1 MGEMKKVVNLS
12 KKELEEA
19 NDLINQVESYD
30 HTYCRPYLSN
40 QYNYF
45 PDMPSFILYYNEKQL
60 VGLLTLYADED
71 PKGIV
76 DITINVLP
84 DYRRHKIG
92 TKLFTE
98 GLKILKKYNFQNY
111 DFMSEQR
118 FLDNN
123 PDFLKNIG
131 LQIEPAESEYQM
143 SYKNDFINV
152 KRNEELEVRKL
163 KQPDV
168 EQLLPLYSK
177 VFATNTQETR
187 TYLQESLNEINTK
200 SFVLLLKKEIIGYCS
215 IDVSDTYYIFGL
227 FIAEKYQNRG
237 LGTYFIKWVMKI
249 LLESDPKAFVIG
261 VDESNKI
268 AHHLYLKVGFKDQTK
283 VVYLSK

>member
-92 TKLFTE
+92 IKLFTE

-111 DFMSEQR
+111 DFMSEQK

-152 KRNEELEVRKL
+152 KRNDELEVREL

-177 VFATNTQETR
+177 AFATNIQEAR
-187 TYLQESLNEINTK
+187 MYLQESLNEINTK
-200 SFVLLLKKEIIGYCS
+200 SFVLLLKKKIIGYCS